1 MCFITVEAKYN
12 VHFFATGFSQSLNA
26 SVLELPYTAG
36 FSMLVLLPTV
46 DAWRAE
52 NVVKRLTHRRL
63 EDIRT
68 RLMPMEMDV
77 TMPKFDITSRL
88 THQLKQVMNSLI

>member
-1 MCFITVEAKYN
+1 MCTLLTTA
-12 VHFFATGFSQSLNA
+12 FSPSLNA
-26 SVLELPYTAG
+26 SVMELPYTAG

-46 DAWRAE
+46 DEWRAE

-63 EDIRT
+63 EGIRA

-77 TMPKFDITSRL
+77 TLPKFDITSRL
-88 THQLKQVMNSLI
+88 THQLKKVVKSLILQ